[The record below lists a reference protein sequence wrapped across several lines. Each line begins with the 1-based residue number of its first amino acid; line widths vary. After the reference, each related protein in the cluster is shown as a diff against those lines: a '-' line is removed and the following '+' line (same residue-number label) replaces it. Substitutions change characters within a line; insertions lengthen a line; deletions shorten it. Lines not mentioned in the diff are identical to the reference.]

1 MAQAQAGDTVK
12 VHYTGTLDD
21 GTVFDSSQD
30 RDPIEFTL
38 GQKQVIDGFDT
49 AVTGMEVGETRS
61 VSLTPDE
68 AYGQPRDELVGTVDR
83 DRLPEELTPE
93 VGMFLQAQSPDGQ
106 VNDVKITDVSDDTI
120 TIDAN
125 HPLAGQNLHFD
136 LTLVSI
142 G

>member
-1 MAQAQAGDTVK
+1 MAKAKAGDTVK

-21 GTVFDSSQD
+21 GTVFDSSKD

-38 GQKQVIDGFDT
+38 GKKMVIDGFDK
-49 AVTGMEVGETRS
+49 AVEGMEVGETQS
-61 VSLTPDE
+61 VALTPDD
-68 AYGQPRDELVGTVDR
+68 AYGQPREELIGTVER
-83 DRLPEELTPE
+83 SRLPEELTPE

-106 VNDVKITDVSDDTI
+106 VNDVKITEVTDDTI

-125 HPLAGQNLHFD
+125 HPLAGQNLNFE
-136 LTLVSI
+136 LTLVEI

>member
-1 MAQAQAGDTVK
+1 MAQAKTGDTVK

-21 GTVFDSSQD
+21 GTVFDTSKD

-38 GQKQVIDGFDT
+38 GNKMVIDGFDN
-49 AVTGMEVGETRS
+49 AVTGMEVGETKS
-61 VSLTPDE
+61 VSLAPDE
-68 AYGQPRDELVGTVDR
+68 AYGQPRDELIGAVER
-83 DRLPEELTPE
+83 SRLPEDLTPE

-106 VNDVKITDVSDDTI
+106 VNDVKITEVTDDTI

-125 HPLAGQNLHFD
+125 HPLAGQTLNFE
-136 LTLVSI
+136 LTLVEI

>member
-1 MAQAQAGDTVK
+1 LAQAQAGDTVK